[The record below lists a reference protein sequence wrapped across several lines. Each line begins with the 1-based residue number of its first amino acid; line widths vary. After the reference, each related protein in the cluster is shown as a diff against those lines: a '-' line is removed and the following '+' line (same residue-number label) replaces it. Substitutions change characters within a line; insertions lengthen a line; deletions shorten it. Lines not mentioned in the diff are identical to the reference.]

1 MPSCLICCARVRFAS
16 WIDEV
21 SCPWRL
27 ARAISSPDVFCCRF
41 SPSSSGMTRRRTV
54 SSVAISSS
62 ALSGSRPRF
71 RKPPRTTSMLSR
83 TNVGSSMLPRP
94 SIVYSP
100 LREFCYDANVK
111 SAVRKAIFPAAGLGT
126 RFLPATKAQPKEMLP
141 LVDKPII
148 QYGVEEAVGAGVD
161 NIILVTGRG
170 KNAIEDH
177 FDVSVE
183 LESFLEARGKREQLE
198 EVRKISSLINVAYVR
213 QGEALG
219 LGHGV
224 LVARELV
231 GDEPFAVILADDVI
245 DANPPAIKQL
255 VNVFQRVNGPVLA
268 VERVP
273 REDISSYGVIALE
286 PNAALGPGVY
296 QVRDL
301 VEKPPKEEA
310 PSDLAIIGRYVL
322 TPDIFPAL
330 AKTKSDRTGEIQLTN
345 GLRELLKERPIY
357 ACEVK
362 GVRHDTGNKLGFL
375 KAVVYFAL
383 RRPDLAGQFSEY
395 LNSLDLQM
403 PAAKR

>member
-1 MPSCLICCARVRFAS
+1 MAS
-16 WIDEV
+16 I
-21 SCPWRL
+21 
-27 ARAISSPDVFCCRF
+27 
-41 SPSSSGMTRRRTV
+41 
-54 SSVAISSS
+54 
-62 ALSGSRPRF
+62 
-71 RKPPRTTSMLSR
+71 
-83 TNVGSSMLPRP
+83 
-94 SIVYSP
+94 
-100 LREFCYDANVK
+100 
-111 SAVRKAIFPAAGLGT
+111 VRKAVFPAAGLGT
-126 RFLPATKAQPKEMLP
+126 RFLPVTKAQPKEMLP

-148 QYGVEEAVGAGVD
+148 QYGVEEASASGID

-183 LESFLEARGKREQLE
+183 LESFLEARGKRDQLAE
-198 EVRKISSLINVAYVR
+198 IRKISSMINVAYVR
-213 QGEALG
+213 QGEPLG
-219 LGHGV
+219 LGHAV

-245 DANPPAIKQL
+245 DASPPGIKQL
-255 VNVFQRVNGPVLA
+255 IDVFAQVGGPVLA

-273 REDISSYGVIALE
+273 RDDISNYGVIDVE
-286 PNAALGPGVY
+286 PSANLGPGVY

-301 VEKPPKEEA
+301 VEKPRREDA

-330 AKTKSDRTGEIQLTN
+330 ATTKSDRTGEIQLTN
-345 GLRELLKERPIY
+345 GLRELLKSRPIY

-383 RRPDLAGQFSEY
+383 KRPDLGDKFSAY
-395 LNSLDLQM
+395 LASLDLQI